1 MNGSHSIGEPKLTYN
16 PSSLSSLSVRK
27 PKWIKKQQHKTTQRT
42 HKNTYMHEK
51 VSHRIKS
58 ETVMTSITYIVNYC
72 ANKQTKNKSLL
83 VIIIIII
90 QPIHRRV
97 QYASKVAMH
106 RFGAHWDPSFIC
118 YYNTYLLK
126 AHIRPTTWAF
136 WVKPVLLGCEFV
148 CSICR
153 FSSHPFQLAHKWIQ
167 LMCCLKE
174 IERARVS
181 VRALS
186 FLHFGIP
193 MHGWPF
199 DFLDWGKKN
208 FSIRVPMCFGIE
220 PKTSTLHEHSDQSET
235 ERNACLF
242 LERNRVSTT
251 KFKWLVIDGTL
262 IARPHKSD

>member
-1 MNGSHSIGEPKLTYN
+1 
-16 PSSLSSLSVRK
+16 
-27 PKWIKKQQHKTTQRT
+27 
-42 HKNTYMHEK
+42 MHEK

-106 RFGAHWDPSFIC
+106 RSARIEIQVLYVIIILIFWKHTSDRQHKHFEWNLYC
-118 YYNTYLLK
+118 
-126 AHIRPTTWAF
+126 WA
-136 WVKPVLLGCEFV
+136 VSSCVAFV
-148 CSICR
+148 D
-153 FSSHPFQLAHKWIQ
+153 FQVIHFNWRTSDFQ
-167 LMCCLKE
+167 FVCCLKE

-199 DFLDWGKKN
+199 DFFLLRKKKLFNKSANVLWHRTKN
-208 FSIRVPMCFGIE
+208 F
-220 PKTSTLHEHSDQSET
+220 H
-235 ERNACLF
+235 
-242 LERNRVSTT
+242 
-251 KFKWLVIDGTL
+251 
-262 IARPHKSD
+262 IARAFRSKWNQTKCLSLSSEKQSQHYKVQMTCNRWNFDCSATQQWLRSFEEAHGRMLPDFGSKSIQSNVNWNSKESYS